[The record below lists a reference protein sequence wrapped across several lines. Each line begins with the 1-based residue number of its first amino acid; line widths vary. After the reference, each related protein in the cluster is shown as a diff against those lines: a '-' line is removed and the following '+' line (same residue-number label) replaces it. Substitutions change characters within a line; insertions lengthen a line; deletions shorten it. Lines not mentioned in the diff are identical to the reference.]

1 MSENKVIWHKY
12 PKQKPENIAKEIE
25 SYLTTVKKGE
35 RIIVEI
41 LYSSGGK
48 FPVLPGYEV
57 IAWAKLPEPYKEDES
72 I

>member
-25 SYLTTVKKGE
+25 FYLATVKRGE
-35 RIIVEI
+35 RIIVET
-41 LYSSGGK
+41 LCSCDGK
-48 FPVLPGYEV
+48 FPVPPGYEV